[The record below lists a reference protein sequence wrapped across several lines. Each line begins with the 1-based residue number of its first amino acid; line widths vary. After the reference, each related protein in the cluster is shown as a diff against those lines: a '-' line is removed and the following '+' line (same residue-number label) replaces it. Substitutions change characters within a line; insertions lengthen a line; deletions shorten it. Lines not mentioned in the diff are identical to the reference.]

1 MPELPEVETIRV
13 ELEPLLAGRRIRGAS
28 LDRNDIVGWP
38 APAGFLSGVRGRL
51 IESLDRRGKYLIVRL
66 DRGKDLVFHLR
77 LSGHLEVV
85 SASEKPRFERARF
98 VLDNGQALS
107 FVEPRVLGRVYLADA
122 GAYPARLGG
131 MARMGCEPIERGFTA
146 GYLQDKLAGRKA
158 AVKSLLLD
166 QRVCCGVGNIYSDEA
181 LFRAGVRPTRAAGRL
196 TALEVGRLASAL
208 RRVLAD
214 GIRWCGTT
222 LGDGRYLRPGTQQ
235 GSFQRRLKV
244 FGRAGERCRRR
255 GCRGT
260 VVRTRVGNRSS
271 YYCPECQH

>member
-1 MPELPEVETIRV
+1 MPELPEVETIRA
-13 ELEPLLAGRRIRGAS
+13 ELEPLLAGRRIRGAT
-28 LDRNDIVGWP
+28 LDRADIVGWP
-38 APAGFLSGVRGRL
+38 GPAAFLSGVRGRRVRL
-51 IESLDRRGKYLIVRL
+51 LDRRGKYLIVRL

-85 SASEKPRFERARF
+85 PSAERPRFERARLE
-98 VLDNGQALS
+98 LDNGRVLS
-107 FVEPRVLGRVYLADA
+107 FVEPRVLGKVYLADS
-122 GAYPARLGG
+122 GAYPARLAG
-131 MARMGCEPIERGFTA
+131 MARMGCEPIERGFTVD
-146 GYLQDKLAGRKA
+146 YLRDRLAGRKA

-196 TALEVGRLASAL
+196 TASEVRRLAAAL
-208 RRVLAD
+208 RRVLED

-235 GSFQRRLKV
+235 GSFQRQLKV

-255 GCRGT
+255 GCRGSI
-260 VVRTRVGNRSS
+260 VRARVGNRST
-271 YYCPECQH
+271 YYCPDCQH